1 MSIAE
6 AMIGEFTHESVG
18 TRKMLERIP
27 EDRLAWKPHEKSM
40 TIGRLAGHLA
50 EIPEWAATVVNDE
63 VFDMVAAGYE
73 PKDFSSKKDILDYF
87 DKNVEAFKEVLSG
100 QSDEHLFT
108 HWKLKQGDHVAVD
121 MARAACLRSFILSHT
136 IHHRGQLCVYL
147 RENDI
152 PLPALYG
159 PSADEDM

>member
-1 MSIAE
+1 M
-6 AMIGEFTHESVG
+6 F
-18 TRKMLERIP
+18 RQ
-27 EDRLAWKPHEKSM
+27 
-40 TIGRLAGHLA
+40 
-50 EIPEWAATVVNDE
+50 
-63 VFDMVAAGYE
+63 
-73 PKDFSSKKDILDYF
+73 PKEFSSKKDILDYF

-100 QSDEHLFT
+100 QTDEHLFT

-121 MARAACLRSFILSHT
+121 MARAACLRGFILSHT

-147 RENDI
+147 RENDV